1 MTYEDGIK
9 RMSALKLTKEQK
21 VLMYDFMLQL
31 KADGTQKELARK
43 FKAIGLTEKQRSLLI
58 EFLDDLS
65 AEKAEG

>member
-9 RMSALKLTKEQK
+9 RMSALKLTKGQK

-43 FKAIGLTEKQRSLLI
+43 FKAIGLTEKQRNLLI

-65 AEKAEG
+65 AEKAGV

>member
-58 EFLDDLS
+58 EFLDDLI

>member
-9 RMSALKLTKEQK
+9 RMSALKLTKEQE
-21 VLMYDFMLQL
+21 VLMCDFMLQL

-58 EFLDDLS
+58 KFLDDLS